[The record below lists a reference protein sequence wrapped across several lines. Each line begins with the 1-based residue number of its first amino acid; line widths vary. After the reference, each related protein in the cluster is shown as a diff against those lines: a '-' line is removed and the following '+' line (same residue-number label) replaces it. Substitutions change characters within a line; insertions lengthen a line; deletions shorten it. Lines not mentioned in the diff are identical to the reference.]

1 MIVSQFRTFADL
13 YGKTPL
19 MVGATP
25 PTEWTTES
33 GEPVGT
39 SRGFISMANTQTGKT
54 VTTYPIQ
61 NTTQAVVSAVQGGQT
76 VQKATAVSTA
86 NQSLFSQTLQ
96 KLLDSTAKISGTP
109 VVPSTQTTQTTT
121 STPTAPWYSNIMA
134 TVKKYWLWIVLAIVA
149 VIALAVIL

>member
-1 MIVSQFRTFADL
+1 MS
-13 YGKTPL
+13 
-19 MVGATP
+19 
-25 PTEWTTES
+25 
-33 GEPVGT
+33 
-39 SRGFISMANTQTGKT
+39 TQGILCFNPILVRFQPGKT

-96 KLLDSTAKISGTP
+96 KLLDSAAKISGTP
-109 VVPSTQTTQTTT
+109 VVPTTQTTQTAT
-121 STPTAPWYSNIMA
+121 STPTATSWTSGIMTA
-134 TVKKYWLWIVLAIVA
+134 IKKYWLWIVLAIVA